1 MLCRRRRR
9 YLKDNS
15 QFNTGSL
22 LGRLRGSYRTST
34 LEPDMGNASVGNVK
48 SENYGRRTYVAFRFF
63 IELKNFNIKEVQ
75 NTWHRTKK

>member
-1 MLCRRRRR
+1 M
-9 YLKDNS
+9 
-15 QFNTGSL
+15 GSL

-63 IELKNFNIKEVQ
+63 IALKKF
-75 NTWHRTKK
+75 